1 MVDVGEP
8 GITSEVEDSTGGTRV
23 FLDGSSPS
31 LNSGLTRT

>member
-8 GITSEVEDSTGGTRV
+8 GITSEVEDSTEARV
-23 FLDGSSPS
+23 CSLDGSSPS